1 MKLNKII
8 ILFLIVIVA
17 SCTNT
22 NPLINTAATVKGL
35 NKNSETAEYPTEKAS
50 RIAEMPDIS
59 VFFPE
64 DENKSKDETNSLWN
78 IEQNSL
84 YSDGRANKKGDILF
98 ILINEEATAKLTYS
112 NAKTGFTNYRPVDDK
127 IAKETTS
134 TSQATNPRDK
144 NIAKDKIEETTDTT
158 PKPDSNSFDGT
169 GDQSR
174 GASYTGKIAARVEDV
189 DKYGNLFIRGTKTTL
204 LNNEIVT
211 LEVTGYI
218 RPNDIEIDNTIDS
231 KYIENMEFSY
241 NGAMYVGKPKI
252 TNIGDNKQYIEEKN
266 TIDNTQNTGNK
277 TNIEEKNTID
287 NTQNTGNK
295 TNIENKR
302 KKFLGIF

>member
-1 MKLNKII
+1 MKIDKII
-8 ILFLIVIVA
+8 VLLLITLVV
-17 SCTNT
+17 SCTNIS
-22 NPLINTAATVKGL
+22 PIVNTAATVEGL

-64 DENKSKDETNSLWN
+64 DENANQEETNSLWN

-127 IAKETTS
+127 IAKETAP
-134 TSQATNPRDK
+134 TSQSTNPRDK
-144 NIAKDKIEETTDTT
+144 NIAQDKIAKETTNTTT
-158 PKPDSNSFDGT
+158 PKPESNSFDGT

-211 LEVTGYI
+211 LEITGYI

-241 NGAMYVGKPKI
+241 NGAMYVGEPKI
-252 TNIGDNKQYIEEKN
+252 TNIGDNKQYIEEQN
-266 TIDNTQNTGNK
+266 TIEENKKTDNK
-277 TNIEEKNTID
+277 TNT
-287 NTQNTGNK
+287 TT
-295 TNIENKR
+295 KR